1 MPAMRFGDWPRAVG
15 VFEGGVGFSEKL
27 QVCLQTS
34 CRSVAGEMWAFATR
48 MQMPA
53 DEV

>member
-1 MPAMRFGDWPRAVG
+1 MPAERFRDWPGAVG

-27 QVCLQTS
+27 QVCLQMS
-34 CRSVAGEMWAFATR
+34 CRGNVGLATR
-48 MQMPA
+48 MQMLA